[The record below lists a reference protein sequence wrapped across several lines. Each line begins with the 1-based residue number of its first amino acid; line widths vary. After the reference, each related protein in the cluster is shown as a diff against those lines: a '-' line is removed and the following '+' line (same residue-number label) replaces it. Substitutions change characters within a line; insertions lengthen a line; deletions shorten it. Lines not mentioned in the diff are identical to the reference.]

1 MEGAKCPLHRDQLE
15 LSVLEGQPDEQAPLN
30 GAVQVIPSSAEEPR
44 QDQVNTRSPW
54 SSCNKNLV
62 GKYKLWMAIVSIFL
76 GLTIVI
82 IISLCLLGAAYID
95 EDENEILELSSTKT
109 FLVMLKIPEEC
120 VTEEELLNLLTKRLT
135 DAYSSSPSLSR
146 YFTSIEAVNF
156 SSENATVTYNLQFGV
171 PSEDVGFMKYVMSEE
186 LVLGIL
192 LQDFHDQNLSGCK
205 TLGLD
210 PASFS
215 LSGNEALP
223 MADSSPPPSLGDE
236 ENAFH
241 VTETIP

>member
-1 MEGAKCPLHRDQLE
+1 
-15 LSVLEGQPDEQAPLN
+15 
-30 GAVQVIPSSAEEPR
+30 
-44 QDQVNTRSPW
+44 
-54 SSCNKNLV
+54 
-62 GKYKLWMAIVSIFL
+62 MAIVSIFL

-156 SSENATVTYNLQFGV
+156 RMKPCLWLTAALHRVLEMRKMHSMLQKRFRELPQKYLAGTAVAEIGRCPICTVTQPGSLPSKPSPAVLAGLCLEKARNRKPDGTGGGLGGWTVQCEV
-171 PSEDVGFMKYVMSEE
+171 P
-186 LVLGIL
+186 
-192 LQDFHDQNLSGCK
+192 
-205 TLGLD
+205 
-210 PASFS
+210 A
-215 LSGNEALP
+215 ALKQQI
-223 MADSSPPPSLGDE
+223 PPPTCGHFPFGERTLLCSAWGATANLCWWRRQQG
-236 ENAFH
+236 
-241 VTETIP
+241 